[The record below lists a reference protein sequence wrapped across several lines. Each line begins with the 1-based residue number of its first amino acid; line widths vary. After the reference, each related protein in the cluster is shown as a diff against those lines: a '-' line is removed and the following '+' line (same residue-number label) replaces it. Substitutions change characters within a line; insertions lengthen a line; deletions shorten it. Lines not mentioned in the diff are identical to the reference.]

1 MRHFGYLDGTKRM
14 EGIGADAE
22 APLQVKEIW

>member
-1 MRHFGYLDGTKRM
+1 MRHFGYPDGTKRM